1 MKIRIKSAENKLRL
15 FFVLPNGLV
24 LNRFTAS
31 IIASHIN
38 AELEKRGGG
47 RISTETVIELID
59 YLKRFKK
66 THPDW
71 YLADVMTVDGN
82 VVKIKL

>member
-1 MKIRIKSAENKLRL
+1 MKIRIKSTENNMRL
-15 FFVLPNGLV
+15 FFALPNGLA
-24 LNRFTAS
+24 LNRFTAP

-38 AELEKRGGG
+38 AELEKRGSG

-71 YLADVMTVDGN
+71 YLADVMTASGDIVE
-82 VVKIKL
+82 IKL